1 MRTRFKPWALPYL
14 EEHREI
20 VLTSIEEDKAFFAF
34 NRSEI
39 EIGCGKGDFIVEKAE
54 LFPEIHFLAV
64 EVSAMV
70 AAMATKKIVEKDL
83 KNVRVI
89 VDDIAK
95 ILPACKKQM
104 FDVIYLNFSD
114 PWPKK
119 RHEKRRLTFPAKLL
133 EYIRIL
139 KVGGH
144 LYFKSDND
152 ELYEYSL
159 QTINDSPFQIISAT
173 NDYQEVEKGDA
184 MTEYEKLFRSEGT
197 TIKRI
202 IARRNS

>member
-1 MRTRFKPWALPYL
+1 MRTRYKPWALPYL

-20 VLTSIEEDKAFFAF
+20 VLTSIEEDKTFFAF
-34 NRSEI
+34 PRLEI

-54 LFPEIHFLAV
+54 LFPEVHFLAV

-70 AAMATKKIVEKDL
+70 AAMATKKIVEKEL

-89 VDDIAK
+89 VEDIAK
-95 ILPACKKQM
+95 ILPACQKQM
-104 FDVIYLNFSD
+104 FDAIYLNFSD

-152 ELYEYSL
+152 GLYEYSL
-159 QTINDSPFQIISAT
+159 VTINDSPFQIISAT
-173 NDYQEVEKGDA
+173 SDYQEVEKGDA

-197 TIKRI
+197 AIKRI
-202 IARRNS
+202 IARRIS